1 MPKLIKGSIQHFAD
15 NKPDFAELIFL
26 TILQA

>member
-1 MPKLIKGSIQHFAD
+1 MPKLIKGPIQHFAD

-26 TILQA
+26 TILQS